1 MDSSQA
7 SIEHAADQLAL
18 TLADV
23 AVHAELQRL
32 LAGTDNDRQQQRRL
46 EVARREL
53 IALEMT

>member
-7 SIEHAADQLAL
+7 SIEHTADQLAL
-18 TLADV
+18 TLADP

-32 LAGTDNDRQQQRRL
+32 LAGTDDDRQQQRRL